1 MSFSSIEIRIK
12 DNGLGTI
19 EVIDNGSG
27 IAEPDWASL
36 ALKHHTSKLSS
47 SSCPPIPAS
56 ASAPPSDTTLDAIPV
71 SDSTAPI
78 QTQPDLTQI
87 TTFGFRGE
95 ALSALCGLCEKVE
108 VVTCT
113 QEMKGLG
120 RTLQFDREGQLVDD
134 SGKQARQRGTTV
146 VLHKLFH
153 PLPVRRK
160 EFERNAKKE
169 FAKALGTLTGY
180 GLVPCSGGWG
190 GDDDAV
196 AEEEVGGK
204 GKDGTKRGVRL
215 IVDGVNKAG

>member
-1 MSFSSIEIRIK
+1 MSFSPVEIRIK
-12 DNGLGTI
+12 DNGLDTI

-47 SSCPPIPAS
+47 SCPSNPISVSAPAS
-56 ASAPPSDTTLDAIPV
+56 VTAL
-71 SDSTAPI
+71 DSTLVPDSAAPI

-120 RTLQFDREGQLVDD
+120 RILHFNREGQLVDD
-134 SGKQARQRGTTV
+134 TGKQARQRGTTV

-190 GDDDAV
+190 GDDNAV
-196 AEEEVGGK
+196 VEDEVGGK
-204 GKDGTKRGVRL
+204 GKDEMKRGVRL